1 MNRSSLA
8 LTLLLSAAAW
18 AHGGGGHLK
27 GFVASADEKQV
38 TVTTEEKKTEVVA
51 FDKDTLFESDGKPA
65 TAKAL
70 VPGLR
75 VVVHLKAGAKLQT
88 AALVK
93 FAAGTPVRISVE
105 VTKDGFVV
113 ANAPSLKAGTP
124 VTLVVTRTVEKT
136 CATDIVLKEFGL
148 SVPLPLGK
156 PVEVTFV
163 PTQPG
168 KVHFACAMDM
178 FSGDLKVE

>member
-1 MNRSSLA
+1 MNRASLA
-8 LTLLLSAAAW
+8 VTVLLSTAVW

-27 GFVASADEKQV
+27 GLVASADEKQL
-38 TVTTEEKKTEVVA
+38 TLTTEEKKTEVVA
-51 FDKDTLFESDGKPA
+51 FDKNTRFENDGKTA
-65 TAKAL
+65 TAKTLA
-70 VPGLR
+70 PGLR
-75 VVVHLKAGAKLQT
+75 VVVHLKAGSKPQT

-93 FAAGTPVRISVE
+93 FAAAAPVKISVE

-113 ANAPSLKAGTP
+113 ANAPSIKAGTP
-124 VTLVVTRTVEKT
+124 VTLVVTRTEEKT
-136 CATDIVLKEFGL
+136 CATDVVLKEFGL
-148 SVPLPLGK
+148 SAPLPLGK

-178 FSGDLKVE
+178 ISGDLKVD